1 MTALR
6 GRGRGRIRL
15 PRPGSGCRSHI
26 AGRAARL
33 HAVLR
38 RRPGRPR
45 SAGTTPFRD
54 RNPAVL
60 GAIGL
65 ALAAALLFAAFNA
78 DKLPL
83 IGAGTTYAA
92 AFSEAGGLKP
102 GDEVRIAGVS
112 VGQVTGVGLEGDHVR
127 VTFKI
132 KGAAQFGTGTGAS
145 IRIKTVLGQKY
156 LALEPQG
163 PGQLAAGTE
172 IPLSRT
178 VSAYDVV
185 QAFSDLTT
193 NVQQVDTAQL
203 ADALN
208 TISADF
214 QDSPA
219 DVKASLQGLSR
230 LSQTISSRD
239 AALRQLLVHADSVS
253 AVLSDRSDQLTKLID
268 DGNLLLQEIEAR
280 REVIHELL
288 VNTSALALQLSG
300 LVADDRATIGPALD
314 RLHAVLD
321 ILQRNQDNLDQ
332 TVKLLAPFVRVFAN
346 NLGSGRWFDT
356 YVQNLV
362 LTVPPSVRT
371 SPGGAQ

>member
-1 MTALR
+1 M
-6 GRGRGRIRL
+6 I
-15 PRPGSGCRSHI
+15 
-26 AGRAARL
+26 
-33 HAVLR
+33 
-38 RRPGRPR
+38 
-45 SAGTTPFRD
+45 PFRD
-54 RNPAVL
+54 RNPVVL

-65 ALAAALLFAAFNA
+65 ALSAAILFAAFNA
-78 DKLPL
+78 DKLPF
-83 IGAGTTYAA
+83 IGGGTAYAA

-127 VTFKI
+127 VDFKI
-132 KGAAQFGTGTGAS
+132 KGGPQFGVDTGAS

-156 LALEPQG
+156 LALEPRG

-172 IPLSRT
+172 IPLKRT

-185 QAFSDLTT
+185 EAFSDLTT
-193 NVQQVDTAQL
+193 NVQQIDTTQL
-203 ADALN
+203 ANALS
-208 TISADF
+208 TLSSDF
-214 QDSPA
+214 QDTPA

-239 AALRQLLVHADSVS
+239 DALRELLIHADSVS
-253 AVLSDRSDQLTKLID
+253 KVLSDRSDQLTTLID
-268 DGNLLLQEIEAR
+268 DGNLLLQQIEAR

-288 VNTSALALQLSG
+288 VNTSSLAVQLSG
-300 LVADDRATIGPALD
+300 LVADDRAKLGPALD
-314 RLHAVLD
+314 RLHAVLA

-346 NLGSGRWFDT
+346 NLGNGRWFDT

-362 LTVPPSVRT
+362 LTIPPSVRT
-371 SPGGAQ
+371 SPGGLL